1 LPKKPVD
8 QRTNVATNNNS
19 FLKREKFTKLRTGI
33 RDDLLLERL
42 SGRSHDAT
50 SFEKQRIEAAFLDFA
65 TMA

>member
-1 LPKKPVD
+1 
-8 QRTNVATNNNS
+8 VATNNNS